1 MSQQI
6 DLIEVD
12 ALNVE
17 KAGFFCYMSKPKS
30 EGYQRKLHWLKARFA
45 EGMRIKMLQ
54 LPERGF
60 IEYIPGEYAWRP
72 VDARGYMFIHC
83 LWIVGRSKKKGY
95 ASLLL
100 NECIADAQKAGMQG
114 VAMVTSQ
121 GNWLVDKKPLLKQ
134 GFEVIDK
141 APPSFELFRLK
152 FSDAPSPAFTSGWQE
167 KMDRLGTG
175 LTVFRTDQCPYI
187 ENAVTAALEAAQEAD
202 IPSQVIELESSQ
214 EVRDRAPCAY
224 GVFSIVVNGQLL
236 SYFGLGKADLLQRL
250 MKPPS

>member
-17 KAGFFCYMSKPKS
+17 DAGFFCYMSKPKS

-45 EGMRIKMLQ
+45 EGMRIKMLR

-83 LWIVGRSKKKGY
+83 LWIVGRSKKKGH
-95 ASLLL
+95 ATLLL
-100 NECIADAQKAGMQG
+100 NECIADAQKARMQG
-114 VAMVTSQ
+114 VAMVTSR
-121 GNWLVDKKPLLKQ
+121 GNWLVDKNPLLKL
-134 GFEVIDK
+134 GFEVIDQ
-141 APPSFELFRLK
+141 APPAFELLALK
-152 FSDAPSPAFTSGWQE
+152 FSDAPSPAFTSGWQD

-202 IPSQVIELESSQ
+202 IPSQVIELKSSQ
-214 EVRDRAPCAY
+214 EVRDLAPCAY

-236 SYFGLGKADLLQRL
+236 SYFGMGKADLLQRL
-250 MKPPS
+250 TKPPS

>member
-6 DLIEVD
+6 DLIDVH

-17 KAGFFCYMSKPKS
+17 EAGFFCYMSKPKS
-30 EGYQRKLHWLKARFA
+30 EGYQRKLQWLKARFA
-45 EGMRIKMLQ
+45 EGMRIKMLR

-95 ASLLL
+95 ATLLL

-114 VAMVTSQ
+114 VAMVTSR
-121 GNWLVDKKPLLKQ
+121 GNWLVDKKPLLKLD
-134 GFEVIDK
+134 FEVIDQ
-141 APPSFELFRLK
+141 APPSFELLALK
-152 FSDAPSPAFTSGWQE
+152 FSDAPSPAFTSGWQD

-187 ENAVTAALEAAQEAD
+187 ENAVTAALEAAQEAE
-202 IPSQVIELESSQ
+202 IPSQVIELKSSQ
-214 EVRDRAPCAY
+214 EVRDLAPSAY

-250 MKPPS
+250 TKPPS

>member
-45 EGMRIKMLQ
+45 EGMRIKMLR

-202 IPSQVIELESSQ
+202 IPSQVIELESNQ

>member
-1 MSQQI
+1 
-6 DLIEVD
+6 
-12 ALNVE
+12 
-17 KAGFFCYMSKPKS
+17 
-30 EGYQRKLHWLKARFA
+30 
-45 EGMRIKMLQ
+45 MRIKMLR

-95 ASLLL
+95 ATLLL

-114 VAMVTSQ
+114 VAMVTSR
-121 GNWLVDKKPLLKQ
+121 GNWLVDKKPLLKLD
-134 GFEVIDK
+134 FEVIDQ
-141 APPSFELFRLK
+141 APPSFELLALK
-152 FSDAPSPAFTSGWQE
+152 FSDAPSPAFTSGWQD

-202 IPSQVIELESSQ
+202 IPSQVIELKSNQ
-214 EVRDRAPCAY
+214 EVRDLAPSAY

-250 MKPPS
+250 TKPPS